1 MAGIRDVAKRANV
14 SISTVSLVLN
24 NNGYVSAET
33 RANVLKAMKE
43 LKYVPNELARN
54 LYHNRTNIV
63 GIILPDILHPF
74 FGTFAKYAEM
84 ELHKKGFKTMLCST
98 VRKDN
103 GEKEYIDMLKR
114 QMMDGIIMGTH
125 TLDIQEYEE
134 LDKPIVSLDR
144 YINDKIPIVRS
155 NHLKGGHLAAM
166 QFIECGC
173 KNVLQFK
180 GDIRV
185 KTPAHEYHT
194 SCAQTLKE
202 HGVNVHIFH
211 FPWNKWDFE
220 TFDKQVQAAL
230 KKCPQIDGIFGPDL
244 IALAA
249 LKRAKEYHKQVPE
262 ELKLISYDGTIVTSM
277 YPIEITSVC
286 QNIELLAKTSVDLL
300 VQQINGKQLKKTE
313 YILDIELKKR
323 DTT

>member
-134 LDKPIVSLDR
+134 LDKPIVSLSL
-144 YINDKIPIVRS
+144 I
-155 NHLKGGHLAAM
+155 
-166 QFIECGC
+166 
-173 KNVLQFK
+173 
-180 GDIRV
+180 
-185 KTPAHEYHT
+185 
-194 SCAQTLKE
+194 
-202 HGVNVHIFH
+202 HI
-211 FPWNKWDFE
+211 
-220 TFDKQVQAAL
+220 
-230 KKCPQIDGIFGPDL
+230 
-244 IALAA
+244 
-249 LKRAKEYHKQVPE
+249 
-262 ELKLISYDGTIVTSM
+262 
-277 YPIEITSVC
+277 
-286 QNIELLAKTSVDLL
+286 
-300 VQQINGKQLKKTE
+300 
-313 YILDIELKKR
+313 
-323 DTT
+323 

>member
-33 RANVLKAMKE
+33 RENVLRAMEE

-84 ELHKKGFKTMLCST
+84 ELYKRGFKTMLCST

-125 TLDIQEYEE
+125 TLDTQEYDGI
-134 LDKPIVSLDR
+134 DKPIVSLDR
-144 YINDKIPIVRS
+144 YINENIPIVRS
-155 NHLKGGHLAAM
+155 DHLKGGFLAAM
-166 QFIECGC
+166 EFIECGC
-173 KNVLQFK
+173 KDVIQFM

-194 SCAQTLKE
+194 SCARTLKE

-211 FPWNKWDFE
+211 SPWNKWDFQS
-220 TFDKQVQAAL
+220 FDKQVQSAL
-230 KKCPQIDGIFGPDL
+230 KKYPQADAIFGPDL

-249 LKRAKEYHKQVPE
+249 LKKAKEYQKSVPE
-262 ELKLISYDGTIVTSM
+262 ELKLISYDGTIVTSI

-286 QNIELLAKTSVDLL
+286 QNIELLAKTAVDVL
-300 VQQINGKQLKKTE
+300 VQQINGKKSKKTE